1 MRDGKRSFVAGSKTV
16 TLYPGKAEAVPLVVL
31 NTYTGDG
38 SSVAEAMDAI
48 DTPDCN
54 LLVVG
59 NLAWDHDMTPWYC
72 PPTSKGDT
80 PCTGGATEYLMLL
93 VDGILPQ
100 VMEHLDTAPVF
111 TGIAGYSL
119 AGLFALWSAY
129 NCDAFARV
137 ASMSGS
143 LWFPDFVG
151 YATSHDM
158 AKRPEKLYLSLGDTE
173 ARTRNRGDDG
183 AAR

>member
-1 MRDGKRSFVAGSKTV
+1 M
-16 TLYPGKAEAVPLVVL
+16 
-31 NTYTGDG
+31 
-38 SSVAEAMDAI
+38 
-48 DTPDCN
+48 
-54 LLVVG
+54 
-59 NLAWDHDMTPWYC
+59 
-72 PPTSKGDT
+72 
-80 PCTGGATEYLMLL
+80 
-93 VDGILPQ
+93 
-100 VMEHLDTAPVF
+100 
-111 TGIAGYSL
+111 
-119 AGLFALWSAY
+119 WSAY